1 MKVDQE
7 VPGDLARVA
16 GTARA
21 AETQGYDGLFTSET
35 SFDPFLPLVLAA
47 EHTER
52 VELMTCIAVAFAR
65 SPMTL
70 ANTAHDLHRFSGG
83 RFVLGLGSQIKAHV
97 ERRFSMPWSHPAARM
112 REMILAIRAI
122 WRAWDEG
129 EKLDFRGEFYSHT
142 LMAPYFDPGPNPTAP
157 LVYLAGVGE
166 LMTQVAGEVADGYL
180 CHGFTTP
187 KYLRE
192 VTLPALERG
201 LATSGRTLDGFDVS
215 GPMFVATG
223 VDEADLA
230 ARADAVRSQVA
241 FYASTPAYKGVLDVH
256 GWGDLG
262 DELRALTRQGRWDDM
277 DGLVDDEVLHT
288 FAAIAMPDELPS
300 LLAER
305 YGGLLTRVSFTP
317 PAALDPDQRTELLA
331 AIRAI

>member
-1 MKVDQE
+1 MKIDQG
-7 VPGDLARVA
+7 VASDLSQTAAGARE
-16 GTARA
+16 
-21 AETQGYDGLFTSET
+21 AEAQGYDGLFTSET
-35 SFDPFLPLVLAA
+35 AFDPFLPLVLAA

-52 VELMTCIAVAFAR
+52 VELMTCIAVGFAR

-70 ANTAHDLHRFSGG
+70 ANTAHDLHRFSDG
-83 RFVLGLGSQIKAHV
+83 RFVLGLGSQIKAHI

-122 WRAWDEG
+122 WRSWDEG
-129 EKLDFRGEFYSHT
+129 AKLDFQGEFYSHT
-142 LMAPYFDPGPNPTAP
+142 LMTPYFDPGPNPTAP
-157 LVYLAGVGE
+157 RIYLAGVGE
-166 LMTQVAGEVADGYL
+166 LMTEVAGEVADGYL

-192 VTLPALERG
+192 VTMPALERG
-201 LATSGRTLDGFDVS
+201 LAKSGRSLDGYDVT

-223 VDEADLA
+223 VDEHDLA
-230 ARADAVRSQVA
+230 TRAAGLRSQVA

-277 DGLVDDEVLHT
+277 DALVSDEVLDT
-288 FAAIAMPDELPS
+288 FAVIAMPDELPG
-300 LLAER
+300 LIKER
-305 YGGLLTRVSFTP
+305 YAGLLTRISFSP
-317 PAALDPDQRTELLA
+317 PAELDPDRRQELLE
-331 AIRAI
+331 AIRAV